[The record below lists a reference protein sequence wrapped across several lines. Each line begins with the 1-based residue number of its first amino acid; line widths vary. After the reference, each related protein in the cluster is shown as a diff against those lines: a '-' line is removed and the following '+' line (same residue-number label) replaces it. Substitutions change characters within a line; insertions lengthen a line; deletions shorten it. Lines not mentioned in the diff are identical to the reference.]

1 MATLPAGGGAGT
13 DRRRVTVIGVRR
25 RWTVVATA
33 AALAVLGACGS
44 PVNVPPGPYASDPAC
59 GEVLQLLPG
68 VLADG
73 EERSISSQSTAGW
86 GDPAITL
93 RCGVEVPGPSTER
106 CITVESGDSSVDWLA
121 LEGDDELVPEHGRR
135 ENGAWTF
142 ITYGR
147 VPAVEVV
154 VPTERAGDQPTAVL
168 VDLATAIGS
177 TTVER
182 QCVGVDDV
190 Y

>member
-1 MATLPAGGGAGT
+1 MN
-13 DRRRVTVIGVRR
+13 GVRR
-25 RWTVVATA
+25 RVLGV
-33 AALAVLGACGS
+33 LAVAVLAGCSA
-44 PVNVPPGPYASDPAC
+44 PVNLAPGPHASDPVCA
-59 GEVLQLLPG
+59 EVLQAAPG

-73 EERSISSQSTAGW
+73 EERSITSQATAAW
-86 GDPAITL
+86 GEPPVTL

-121 LEGDDELVPEHGRR
+121 LEGDDELVPEHARQ
-135 ENGAWTF
+135 ESGAWTF

-154 VPTERAGDQPTAVL
+154 VPAERGSDQPTAVL
-168 VDLATAIGS
+168 VELASA
-177 TTVER
+177 VER
-182 QCVGVDDV
+182 TGVERECVGVDDV